1 MTVVLNI
8 NASYE
13 VFGIPVPV
21 DVSEEISMFTINI
34 SICEEQ
40 NEILDCTD
48 ETACNYNPEANS
60 DDGSC
65 IYPIET
71 YLDCNGSCLND
82 LDLDSYCDEN
92 DVFPNDNTSGKI
104 QMEMDMVIMVMYFQ
118 MIVQN
123 GLILTMMGMVIMVT
137 YFQMIQ
143 LNGLILTKME

>member
-92 DVFPNDNTSGKI
+92 DVFPNDPTETGI
-104 QMEMDMVIMVMYFQ
+104 DTDGDGYGD
-118 MIVQN
+118 N
-123 GLILTMMGMVIMVT
+123 GDVFPNDSSEWSDSDDDG
-137 YFQMIQ
+137 YGD
-143 LNGLILTKME
+143 NGDVFPR